1 MSVTKIRQKTVV
13 EQVMAQIKSLIASGE
28 YKPGDKIPTE
38 LELSETFGVGRSSI
52 REAIKIFNYLGVLKS
67 KAAKGTFVQER
78 SNISAEALTW
88 SLLLGNDEMEEMID
102 LRGAIELWSILV
114 LSKKISTGN
123 TKAQDVLKE
132 LEQIVE
138 NMNISV
144 KNGFIEELI
153 EADFQFHNTIIKAQ
167 ENAQFY
173 SLYQTLR
180 SFLVEEMRTSQ
191 EDYQNPA
198 LIPEEHGRIIE
209 AIASGNPEIVLLKYT
224 DHIEN
229 TKQRIQ
235 NRIVTAA
242 L

>member
-13 EQVMAQIKSLIASGE
+13 EQVMAQIKGLIASGE
-28 YKPGDKIPTE
+28 YKSGDKIPTE
-38 LELSETFGVGRSSI
+38 LELAEIFGVGRSSI
-52 REAIKIFNYLGVLKS
+52 REAVKIFNYLGVLKS
-67 KAAKGTFVQER
+67 QAAKGTYVQER
-78 SNISAEALTW
+78 SNISTEALTW

-102 LRGAIELWSILV
+102 LRGAIELWSILA
-114 LSKKISTGN
+114 LTKKISNGSN
-123 TKAQDVLKE
+123 EALEVVKA
-132 LEQIVE
+132 LEHIVGQ
-138 NMNISV
+138 MNISV
-144 KNGFIEELI
+144 QKGLFEKLI

-198 LIPEEHGRIIE
+198 QIPEEHSSIVK
-209 AIASGNPEIVLLKYT
+209 AISSGNSETVLLKYT

-229 TKQRIQ
+229 TKRRVQ
-235 NRIVTAA
+235 NRTAA